1 VTTQTIH
8 LKLRV
13 VNTYALH
20 DTVVTYPEA
29 DVPST
34 PADTGQ
40 DGDGWREWA
49 WQHIHPL
56 TGTGRTD
63 GASWYD
69 VDVLESSRPDLI
81 PPGTSYAFGY

>member
-1 VTTQTIH
+1 MIH

-13 VNTYALH
+13 VNTYELYN
-20 DTVVTYPEA
+20 TVTTYPEA
-29 DVPST
+29 DVP
-34 PADTGQ
+34 PPPDPDREGAERYDDEQ
-40 DGDGWREWA
+40 REWEYD
-49 WQHIHPL
+49 HIQPL